1 MYLLTELD
9 FTNKNNKKYIIY
21 ILKYINIM
29 NEYDVIVV
37 GGGHAGLEAA
47 YAVDRIGL
55 SCALVT
61 LRKQSIGQMSCN
73 PAIGG
78 LGKSHIVREIDAMGG
93 LMPIATD
100 MSGIQY
106 RTLNTRKGDAVQAL
120 RVQCDRKLYKQA
132 AQKIIKKTNIEIIE
146 GEVEDLVV
154 EGKKVKGVVTDK
166 NIVKGKR
173 TILTT
178 GTFLNGRM
186 YTGEEIETGGRS
198 GDLSSIPL
206 SKKLY
211 QLDIPMGRLKTGT
224 PPRIKLSSINI
235 NLMEE
240 QPGERPTPWMSLN
253 ERPKKHQKQLSCF
266 ITRTNKTTHEIIKKN
281 THLSAMYSGNIV
293 GIGPRYCPSIEDKV
307 NRFKNKEG
315 HQIFIEP
322 EGINKDL
329 IYPNGVSTSLPKDI
343 QLEFIQSIRGMRN
356 AIITEYGYAVEYDFI
371 DPRIIKPTLEAKFLQ
386 GFYLAGQI
394 NGTTGYEEAAAQ
406 GLIAGINAANSI
418 KKKDEFILERDEAY
432 IGVLIN
438 DLTNHGITEPYRMFT
453 SRAEHRLLLSQNNAE
468 QRLLLKAHN
477 LGLISSKRKEEF
489 LLKEKKYK
497 KFFNS
502 ILKKTKTKTFIDNK
516 NKTKHLKE
524 NKNLYQL
531 LSRPDVNPNRL
542 YKPKKHEKSLYDRS
556 VVEIKYKGYIEK
568 QLREIKKTKKQNN
581 KKIPTSFD
589 YSSIEGL
596 SNEAKEKLYQYKP
609 RTIGDAN
616 IIEGITPAA
625 INLILIYLKKAELLE
640 QNA

>member
-9 FTNKNNKKYIIY
+9 FTNRNNKKYIIY

-186 YTGEEIETGGRS
+186 YTGEEIEIGGRS

-211 QLDIPMGRLKTGT
+211 QLNIPMGRLKTGT

-477 LGLISSKRKEEF
+477 LGLISNKRKEEF

-589 YSSIEGL
+589 YNSIEGL
-596 SNEAKEKLYQYKP
+596 SNEVKEKLHQNKP